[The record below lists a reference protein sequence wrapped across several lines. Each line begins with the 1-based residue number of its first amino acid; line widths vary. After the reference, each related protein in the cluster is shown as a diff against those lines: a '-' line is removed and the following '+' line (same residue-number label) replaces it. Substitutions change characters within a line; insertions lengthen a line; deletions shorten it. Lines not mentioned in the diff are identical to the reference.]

1 MPKFDR
7 KKVNQKQHIY
17 FMPGL
22 AADKA
27 IFDYIKLPDAK
38 FEMHFLAWKIPT
50 SKEQSLA
57 SYVQD
62 LLKEVKHQNAVLVGV
77 SFGGIIV
84 QEMKKFYNPKQ
95 VIIISSV
102 KHEEELPTR
111 LKIIKKTKAYKLAPI
126 TVLTNI
132 EHFAK
137 YAFGKF
143 AKQRAELYKKYL
155 SVRDK
160 TYLQWAIYN
169 VLHWQQTQD
178 YSDIIHIHGDK
189 DIVFPIENIKNCVV
203 VKNGTHIM
211 ILNKAKKISKILQE
225 VLIFDKN

>member
-1 MPKFDR
+1 
-7 KKVNQKQHIY
+7 
-17 FMPGL
+17 MPGL

-27 IFDYIKLPDAK
+27 IFDYIKLPEDK
-38 FEMHFLAWKIPT
+38 FEMHFLEWKIPD
-50 SKEQSLA
+50 SKKQSLE
-57 SYVQD
+57 SYVQN
-62 LLKEVKHQNAVLVGV
+62 LVKEIEHKNAVLVGV

-84 QEMKKFYNPKQ
+84 QEMKKYYKANR

-102 KHEEELPTR
+102 KHEKELPSR
-111 LKIIKKTKAYKLAPI
+111 LKMVKKTKAYKLTPI
-126 TVLTNI
+126 SILTNI

-169 VLHWQQTQD
+169 VLHWKQTQD
-178 YSDIIHIHGDK
+178 YSEVIHIHGDK
-189 DIVFPIENIKNCVV
+189 DVIFPIENIKDCIVI
-203 VKNGTHIM
+203 KNGTHVM
-211 ILNKAKKISKILQE
+211 ILNKAKKISQILQE
-225 VLIFDKN
+225 VLIFDKKSR

>member
-1 MPKFDR
+1 
-7 KKVNQKQHIY
+7 
-17 FMPGL
+17 MPGL

-27 IFDYIKLPDAK
+27 IFDYIKLPEDK
-38 FEMHFLAWKIPT
+38 FEMHFLEWKMPD
-50 SKEQSLA
+50 SKKQSLE
-57 SYVQD
+57 SYVQN
-62 LLKEVKHQNAVLVGV
+62 LVKEIKHKNAVLVGV

-84 QEMKKFYNPKQ
+84 QEMKKYYKANR

-102 KHEEELPTR
+102 KHEKELPSR
-111 LKIIKKTKAYKLAPI
+111 LKMVKKTKAYKLTPI
-126 TVLTNI
+126 SILTNI

-169 VLHWQQTQD
+169 VLHWKQTQD
-178 YSDIIHIHGDK
+178 YSEVIHIHGDK
-189 DIVFPIENIKNCVV
+189 DVIFPIENIKDCIV
-203 VKNGTHIM
+203 VKNGTHVM
-211 ILNKAKKISKILQE
+211 ILNKAKKISQILQE
-225 VLIFDKN
+225 VLIFDKKSR